1 MFDFH
6 NLFQLPDPIHVTD
19 IGAAAIT
26 EKPIYASLLTAGAA
40 QLSTFDG
47 DERQS
52 EGISEAFGL
61 RVKHYAEFL
70 FDGTRQTAQITSPAS
85 GMSSLMKPRA
95 AALSFFNGFTQF
107 GAVEKTEEVQT
118 ATLDSIADLPAIDFL
133 KMDVQG
139 AELTILQH
147 GVAKLT
153 SCVALQ
159 LEVPFICLYDNQPGF
174 GEIDVW
180 LRSQGFLPHCFL
192 DIKRWSIA
200 PTIFNRNFRVPGN
213 QLLEADIV
221 YIKDPLAMDHFSDQ
235 QLKKL
240 AVISDM
246 CLNSND
252 LCVHMLRELQQRKLV
267 EDGAVDLYLRA
278 CGRNPT

>member
-6 NLFQLPDPIHVTD
+6 KLFQLSDPIHVTD

-47 DERQS
+47 DERQWR
-52 EGISEAFGL
+52 GISEAFGPN
-61 RVKHYAEFL
+61 VKHYAEFL

-85 GMSSLMKPRA
+85 GMSSLLQPRA
-95 AALSFFNGFTQF
+95 AALSFFNGFSQF
-107 GAVEKTEEVQT
+107 GAVEKTHEVQT
-118 ATLDSIADLPAIDFL
+118 STLDSIAELPDIDFL

-147 GVAKLT
+147 GTSKLA
-153 SCVALQ
+153 SCAALQ

-180 LRSQGFLPHCFL
+180 LRSQGFMPHCFL

-221 YIKDPLAMDHFSDQ
+221 YVKDPLAMDHFSDQ
-235 QLKKL
+235 QLKKTGRHQRY
-240 AVISDM
+240 VFT
-246 CLNSND
+246 
-252 LCVHMLRELQQRKLV
+252 QQGSV
-267 EDGAVDLYLRA
+267 RA
-278 CGRNPT
+278 HAAGTAGKKIG

>member
-1 MFDFH
+1 
-6 NLFQLPDPIHVTD
+6 
-19 IGAAAIT
+19 
-26 EKPIYASLLTAGAA
+26 
-40 QLSTFDG
+40 
-47 DERQS
+47 
-52 EGISEAFGL
+52 
-61 RVKHYAEFL
+61 L
-70 FDGTRQTAQITSPAS
+70 FDGTRQTAHITSPAS
-85 GMSSLMKPRA
+85 GMSSLLKPRG

-107 GAVEKTEEVQT
+107 GAVEKTDEVQT
-118 ATLDSIADLPAIDFL
+118 VTLDSIADLPDIDFL

-147 GVAKLT
+147 GIAKLA

-159 LEVPFICLYDNQPGF
+159 LEVPFVCLYDNQPGF

-180 LRSQGFLPHCFL
+180 LRSQGFLPHCFI
-192 DIKRWSIA
+192 DVKRWSIA

-221 YIKDPLAMDHFSDQ
+221 YVKDPPAMDHFSDQ

-252 LCVHMLRELQQRKLV
+252 LCVHMLRELQQRKLI

-278 CGRNPT
+278 FGRNPT

>member
-1 MFDFH
+1 M
-6 NLFQLPDPIHVTD
+6 IKS
-19 IGAAAIT
+19 IT
-26 EKPIYASLLTAGAA
+26 EKPICASLLIAGAA

-52 EGISEAFGL
+52 EGISEAFGP

-70 FDGTRQTAQITSPAS
+70 FDGTLQTAQITSPAS
-85 GMSSLMKPRA
+85 GMSSLLKPRA
-95 AALSFFNGFTQF
+95 ADLHSSI
-107 GAVEKTEEVQT
+107 T

-133 KMDVQG
+133 KIDVQG

-153 SCVALQ
+153 SCVELQ
-159 LEVPFICLYDNQPGF
+159 LEVPFVCLYDNQPGF

-221 YIKDPLAMDHFSDQ
+221 YIKDPLAIDHFSDQ
-235 QLKKL
+235 QLKNWPSS
-240 AVISDM
+240 AI
-246 CLNSND
+246 C
-252 LCVHMLRELQQRKLV
+252 
-267 EDGAVDLYLRA
+267 A
-278 CGRNPT
+278 